1 MKELTMMSVVAGL
14 LFAWLSMSRA
24 PGLPRTP
31 SDQWIKTTLESEMER
46 DAMFDLDRVRVV
58 VDRGT
63 VKLGGTVRTG
73 DERGE
78 AELLA
83 MATHGT
89 RAIQDDIHVM
99 PNVSRTVELDKEIR
113 SDLLENPTLRIRDL
127 RVRFAQGDVSLH
139 GIVHHRDEKGRAE
152 ELVAMVPGVDAIDD
166 KMEVLHRA

>member
-1 MKELTMMSVVAGL
+1 MKELTLVSAVAGIL
-14 LFAWLSMSRA
+14 VAWLSLSNT
-24 PGLPRTP
+24 PGLPRAP
-31 SDQWIKTTLESEMER
+31 SDRWIRTTLESEMER
-46 DAMFDLDRVRVV
+46 DAVFDLDRVRVT

-63 VKLGGTVRTG
+63 VKLGGTVRTD

-83 MATHGT
+83 MATHGAK
-89 RAIQDDIHVM
+89 AIQDNIHVM
-99 PNVSRTVELDKEIR
+99 PNVSLTVKLDKEIR

-127 RVRFAQGDVSLH
+127 RVHTMKGDVSLQ

-152 ELVAMVPGVDAIDD
+152 ELVALVPGVDAVHD

>member
-1 MKELTMMSVVAGL
+1 MKELTLVSAVTGIL
-14 LFAWLSMSRA
+14 IAWLSMSNA
-24 PGLPRTP
+24 PGLPRAP
-31 SDQWIKTTLESEMER
+31 SDRWIRTTLESEMER
-46 DAMFDLDRVRVV
+46 DAVFDLDRVRVT

-73 DERGE
+73 DEKGE

-89 RAIQDDIHVM
+89 KAIQDNIHVM
-99 PNVSRTVELDKEIR
+99 PNVSLTVKLDKEIR

-127 RVRFAQGDVSLH
+127 RVRTINGDVLLQ

-152 ELVAMVPGVDAIDD
+152 ELVAMVPGVDAIHD